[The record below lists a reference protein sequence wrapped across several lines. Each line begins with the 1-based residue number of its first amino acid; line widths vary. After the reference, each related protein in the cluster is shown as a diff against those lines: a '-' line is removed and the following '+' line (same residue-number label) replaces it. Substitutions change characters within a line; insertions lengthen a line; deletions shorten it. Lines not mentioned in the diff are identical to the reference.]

1 MGLVALRFL
10 RRRFHHGCVPELLRL
25 LRAQS
30 AVAVIA
36 RRAGVER
43 LAALGAIRAQA
54 GAHGHALLVPK
65 VDLVPCSE
73 RFLSQNNKINSKLL
87 TLVERF

>member
-1 MGLVALRFL
+1 M
-10 RRRFHHGCVPELLRL
+10 PELLRL

-54 GAHGHALLVPK
+54 GAYGHALLVSK
-65 VDLVPCSE
+65 VDLVPCS
-73 RFLSQNNKINSKLL
+73 
-87 TLVERF
+87 